1 MTKEE
6 KRLLLEEICSRSPY
20 GVKVWRQGEDYV
32 VSSIDIEKQRVYL
45 KVDFEA
51 VRGWWFDIEEV
62 RPYLRPM
69 ESMTEEEK
77 EEIAFIRDR
86 DFQSV
91 RKWVHDESIKE
102 TGNICPVSCGEIDYC
117 NKKHLDYRW
126 LIDEG
131 LALEA
136 PEGMYKTEQNMKLKL
151 KYYDYPYLIIFP
163 ALLVGKHDVCL
174 GWLKWG
180 IVLSW

>member
-1 MTKEE
+1 MGQLKLRLQLNQYSMTKEE

-69 ESMTEEEK
+69 ESMTEEERK
-77 EEIAFIRDR
+77 EYFATWGYED
-86 DFQSV
+86 
-91 RKWVHDESIKE
+91 VHGMGVPCSE
-102 TGNICPVSCGEIDYC
+102 TYDWFDKY
-117 NKKHLDYRW
+117 HFDYRG
-126 LIDEG
+126 LIGKG

-136 PEGMYKTEQNMKLKL
+136 PKDIYKTE
-151 KYYDYPYLIIFP
+151 
-163 ALLVGKHDVCL
+163 
-174 GWLKWG
+174 
-180 IVLSW
+180 